1 MTKVGIL
8 TLHGAIN
15 YGAALQAL
23 GLCECLK
30 RMGFNSEVIDFRPPE
45 VYAFAD
51 YHVFRKSASLRSVV
65 GKILRR
71 RRNERE
77 YAAFEAF
84 RQESLRLSPRCETLD
99 ELRSVTQQYDAVICG
114 SDQVWNPE
122 ANGGL
127 LDAYFLGFLDGSKT
141 RRISYAAS
149 FGNVACAR
157 GIEGD
162 IARYLSNY
170 AGISVRESEAVD
182 FVSSITGQD
191 VVRVIDPSMLL
202 SADDYSSYES
212 EIETPERFILT
223 YMLQGNDLMA
233 EAVAREQTELGL
245 PVVSLGRRMRGSTFR
260 KDIGPGEFLT
270 LYRRADAVL
279 TNSFHGTAFSLL
291 YGKPFVTFGNGR
303 YNSRMETLL
312 EIAGQQDRFIISG
325 ADMRDVT
332 NRLMEIPHP
341 PFESVVGRERE
352 KAHDFLF
359 RSLGM

>member
-8 TLHGAIN
+8 TLHGASN
-15 YGAALQAL
+15 YGAVLQAL
-23 GLCECLK
+23 GLCEYLG
-30 RMGFNSEVIDFRPPE
+30 RMGLDSEVIDFRPSE
-45 VYAFAD
+45 VCAYYD
-51 YHVFRKSASLRSVV
+51 YHILSGCVSLRSVV

-99 ELRSVTQQYDAVICG
+99 ELRSVMQQYDAVICG

-127 LDAYFLGFLDGSKT
+127 LDAYYLGFLDSSKT
-141 RRISYAAS
+141 RKISYAAS

-202 SADDYSSYES
+202 SADDYSSYEG
-212 EIETPERFILT
+212 EIETPERFVLT

-233 EAVAREQTELGL
+233 ETVARAQAELGL

-291 YGKPFVTFGNGR
+291 YCKPFVTYGNGR

-312 EIAGQQDRFIISG
+312 EIAGQRDRFIVSE
-325 ADMRDVT
+325 ADTRGIA
-332 NRLMEIPHP
+332 NRLTETPHP
-341 PFESVVGRERE
+341 AFESVVSRERE

-359 RSLGM
+359 HSLGM